1 MSRLRDSRRSRNPV
15 RLRSCDKGKAK
26 GMATSAIQ
34 DTWTLDADQ
43 LRAIE
48 IGLRARLRTRR
59 IPEAFIERNLEDLVQ
74 EAIAEYTR
82 ARERGDEISNPG
94 GWIVHTASLRAIDAV
109 RRESREIDVPDEV
122 MAEDPDQSSP
132 PSEEE
137 AIEHLQVEE
146 LHHAMGRLSVSQRR
160 ALSLAFF
167 EEKTT
172 REGARA
178 LGWSESTFRRRRDSA
193 VEALRKR
200 LGVTAPEIEVGLA
213 AWLSLSAGQGQ
224 PHRVLEPLA
233 SIGDAVR
240 AGFAGT
246 GDKARDLVSRFL
258 SSGGG
263 EATIS
268 AAGPVGR
275 AAGICATA
283 AVAACAA
290 SGVIGPGLGGIDL
303 VDRGEGTKS
312 PVREAQTAERPKS
325 EPRSPRTMVAE
336 STSSPETQPHPEA
349 TKRPDSSKGNSSGST
364 RRREAT
370 KKAASQF
377 SVESQA
383 APAPTQPPPP
393 APAAPAPSPAP
404 SSTPNQVANDQ
415 FGLP

>member
-1 MSRLRDSRRSRNPV
+1 MSRLRDSRRSGNPV
-15 RLRSCDKGKAK
+15 RLRSCDAGKAK

-59 IPEAFIERNLEDLVQ
+59 IPEAFIERNLEDLAQ
-74 EAIAEYTR
+74 EAIVEYTR

-94 GWIVHTASLRAIDAV
+94 GWIVHTASFRAIDAV

-200 LGVTAPEIEVGLA
+200 LGVTVPEIEIGLA
-213 AWLSLSAGQGQ
+213 AWLSLSAGQGRA
-224 PHRVLEPLA
+224 HRVVEPLVSA
-233 SIGDAVR
+233 GESVR
-240 AGFAGT
+240 SGLAGVGEK
-246 GDKARDLVSRFL
+246 GRDLVSRFL

-275 AAGICATA
+275 AAGVCATA

-290 SGVIGPGLGGIDL
+290 TGVIGPGIGGVDL
-303 VDRGEGTKS
+303 VDRGGQTKP
-312 PVREAQTAERPKS
+312 PVREARTDDRPRP
-325 EPRSPRTMVAE
+325 EQPAARTTIAGP
-336 STSSPETQPHPEA
+336 TSSPETRPQPEESRQA
-349 TKRPDSSKGNSSGST
+349 GTNKGNSSGST
-364 RRREAT
+364 RGREAT
-370 KKAASQF
+370 KKATSQF

-383 APAPTQPPPP
+383 SPTPTPSPPP
-393 APAAPAPSPAP
+393 APIAPAPSPVP
-404 SSTPNQVANDQ
+404 PSTPDQVANDQ